1 MKILKLMCFT
11 PSNILFIGLANLIP
25 HEDLVDAI
33 TPTKILFIGVRILI
47 PHGDIL
53 DVITPMQHIVHWGG
67 EF

>member
-53 DVITPMQHIVHWGG
+53 DVIAPMKILFRGGG
-67 EF
+67 EL